1 MLEETEALEPLKG
14 KAMTFE
20 TTTRVD
26 RSTAHDTHHTARRLA
41 ALGLA
46 AGPVL
51 TITWLAQGIVRDGY
65 DFARHPMSLLALGEG
80 GWVQTVNFL
89 VTGMLVLMTAR
100 SLSVSLAEGI
110 GARWAPRLTTVI
122 GVSLVAAGL
131 FPADPG
137 AGFPAGAPQGA
148 PDYTPVGV
156 LHELSHLTIVV
167 TWIVLCVVLRR
178 RFKSLGDRA
187 WARASLWIIPLTLL
201 VVAVPHVDTFPIRIV
216 IASVAQLVFVGAAA
230 KHLAD
235 SAR

>member
-1 MLEETEALEPLKG
+1 
-14 KAMTFE
+14 MTFE
-20 TTTRVD
+20 TAASID
-26 RSTAHDTHHTARRLA
+26 RSSALDTHPTARRLA

-51 TITWLAQGIVRDGY
+51 TVTWLVQGIVRDGY

-100 SLSVSLAEGI
+100 SLSVSLTS
-110 GARWAPRLTTVI
+110 RWAPRLTAVI
-122 GVSLVAAGL
+122 GVSLLAAGL

-137 AGFPAGAPQGA
+137 AGFPAGAPEGT
-148 PDYTPVGV
+148 PDYTLVGV
-156 LHELSHLTIVV
+156 LHELSHLTVV
-167 TWIVLCVVLRR
+167 IAWVVLCVVLRR
-178 RFKSLGDRA
+178 RFKSLGDRT

-216 IASVAQLVFVGAAA
+216 IASVVQLVYVGAAA
-230 KHLAD
+230 LHLANPT
-235 SAR
+235 R